1 LPNSP
6 LIASKMLTN
15 FSFRCFDWNNTHMLP
30 HKMETIVFSHFLGI
44 FEFPHLED
52 VENHFLHIDLAYALF
67 LIYLC
72 CANCVVN
79 KNGHVIN
86 DVLLYH
92 AHTYFAWSLLCEG
105 TRGFLSWF
113 LSPLHHDGDLSSRT
127 TLFQAGGDDAGRPTV
142 VATSCIHS
150 SAPTYAKSS
159 WTSKVN
165 SILDTSPFHSHE
177 NGILLHT
184 PSYDIARFTSTST
197 ETWEEARSLKS
208 DIVGA
213 WKRRRKKQRQR
224 YYRCPASGTTA
235 THRYYRLGNRH
246 GRVTGHPGIQRANP
260 GPAVATGTHS
270 GTTAGPESPTRQDP
284 ESKTGPSG
292 SRRYP

>member
-1 LPNSP
+1 MVL
-6 LIASKMLTN
+6 
-15 FSFRCFDWNNTHMLP
+15 
-30 HKMETIVFSHFLGI
+30 SHFGV
-44 FEFPHLED
+44 FELPHLED
-52 VENHFLHIDLAYALF
+52 VQIDFLHIDLAYALF

-105 TRGFLSWF
+105 TNEFLVWF

-127 TLFQAGGDDAGRPTV
+127 TLFQAGGDDAGQPNLDT
-142 VATSCIHS
+142 T
-150 SAPTYAKSS
+150 PTYAKSP

-165 SILDTSPFHSHE
+165 LIRYMSPFPPHV

-197 ETWEEARSLKS
+197 ETWEEAQSLKS
-208 DIVGA
+208 DVMEA
-213 WKRRRKKQRQR
+213 WKRRRKKLDRSLR
-224 YYRCPASGTTA
+224 SSR
-235 THRYYRLGNRH
+235 
-246 GRVTGHPGIQRANP
+246 
-260 GPAVATGTHS
+260 
-270 GTTAGPESPTRQDP
+270 PESPLLKTGVSAPQDRSLRSRSP
-284 ESKTGPSG
+284 ESPVPSEELANTTCASPWTPFG
-292 SRRYP
+292 ECPETPRRLRHRPSRPESPAR

>member
-1 LPNSP
+1 
-6 LIASKMLTN
+6 
-15 FSFRCFDWNNTHMLP
+15 
-30 HKMETIVFSHFLGI
+30 
-44 FEFPHLED
+44 
-52 VENHFLHIDLAYALF
+52 

-113 LSPLHHDGDLSSRT
+113 LPPLHNDGELSSRT
-127 TLFQAGGDDAGRPTV
+127 TLFQAGGDDVARPMV
-142 VATSCIHS
+142 VATSSTIS
-150 SAPTYAKSS
+150 SSPTYAKSP

-165 SILDTSPFHSHE
+165 HIRYTSLFPPHV

-208 DIVGA
+208 DVMEA
-213 WKRRRKKQRQR
+213 WKRMRKKLDRSLRTQTGVSGPTQTGVSGPSPTGVSGPLDIDLRWTPGMPLVPVR
-224 YYRCPASGTTA
+224 SLTGALTETPA
-235 THRYYRLGNRH
+235 
-246 GRVTGHPGIQRANP
+246 
-260 GPAVATGTHS
+260 
-270 GTTAGPESPTRQDP
+270 PTRQTGVSGP
-284 ESKTGPSG
+284 RHRSLRPKTDRSLRSTDTGVSGVSGLPARRVLGLGPCNSPIIPKLPLARG
-292 SRRYP
+292 CLYISPHLHMETLE